1 MSDDDRAD
9 APPALSE
16 SAGRFVGNALA
27 GFGSLARFFAL
38 LFGVNLA
45 VGSAVRSVAGVAL
58 VDLPFGYEGLLGL
71 LASGVVVAVADDRVE
86 DLSVGSVWLF
96 GTVAFVVGL
105 AGQTTLASLNGPLRG
120 SLWLTL
126 DVALVW
132 VAAFAVAFAVTDRGG
147 LGGIT
152 DALSR
157 GDAVRDPPDRATVES
172 KLGDEGAGADE
183 PDADDGTDRRDAVD
197 EHSRG
202 DDGTDRRDAVDEHSR
217 GE

>member
-71 LASGVVVAVADDRVE
+71 LASGLVVAVADDRVE

-105 AGQTTLASLNGPLRG
+105 VGQTTLASLNAPLRG

-147 LGGIT
+147 PGGIT

-172 KLGDEGAGADE
+172 RLADDGVRVDDSDGGGDE
-183 PDADDGTDRRDAVD
+183 PDEGDGTDGRDAAD
-197 EHSRG
+197 EHSR
-202 DDGTDRRDAVDEHSR
+202 E
-217 GE
+217 E